1 MPITDQKMAEYR
13 TTAKN
18 RWLEDQNELSV
29 RYDRAWTI
37 AKEAAA
43 ILRAQFGVHRIV
55 AIGSLTHKHRYHQRS
70 DVDLAVWELP
80 EKKYYRA
87 VAQLLYLDPGHG
99 IDLVR
104 IEDASDSLKKHIEQ
118 EGIEL

>member
-1 MPITDQKMAEYR
+1 MPIADQRMAEYK

-18 RWLEDQNELSV
+18 RWLEEQNELSI

-43 ILRAQFGVHRIV
+43 ILRTQFGIHRIV
-55 AIGSLTHKHRYHQRS
+55 AIGSLIHKHRYHQRS

-87 VAQLLYLDPGHG
+87 VAQLLHLDPGHG